1 MKKYTLIGHPL
12 GHSMSPF
19 IHNKLFELKGKQ
31 VSYDCTDIAP
41 ESLSD
46 MKDTLKHDYVG
57 YNITIPHKVA
67 IIPLI
72 DSLDDSA
79 KRYNSVNCVSNTPD
93 GSIGY
98 NTDCLGFLHSLEL
111 NGVSLS
117 GKVLLLGCG
126 GVGRMMAIESVAH
139 GAELTIAIIPE
150 AKQMCDTLIA
160 ELSQKFPNATVNVVM
175 LDSITGDFDLVINAT
190 PVGMFPKVDNCPIS
204 DDVISHCNAVFDAIY
219 NPIETVLVKKFK
231 AQNRVAIGGMAMLVL
246 QAVKA
251 HEIWDGDTYSK
262 QEIDEIIRLSN
273 QKVVQDFQNR

>member
-19 IHNKLFELKGKQ
+19 IHDRLFELKGKQ

-46 MKDTLKHDYVG
+46 MKGTLKNDYVG

-79 KRYNSVNCVSNTPD
+79 KRYNSVNCVSNTPN

-111 NGVSLS
+111 NGISLN

-139 GAELTIAIIPE
+139 GAKLTIAIIPE
-150 AKQMCDTLIA
+150 AKQMCDTLITELA
-160 ELSQKFPNATVNVVM
+160 EKFPDATVNVVM
-175 LDSITGDFDLVINAT
+175 LDSIIGDFDLVINAT
-190 PVGMFPKVDNCPIS
+190 PVGMFPKVDSCPIS
-204 DDVISHCNAVFDAIY
+204 DDVICHCNAVFDAIY

-231 AQNRVAIGGMAMLVL
+231 AQNKVAIGGMAMLVL

-273 QKVVQDFQNR
+273 QKVVEDFQNR